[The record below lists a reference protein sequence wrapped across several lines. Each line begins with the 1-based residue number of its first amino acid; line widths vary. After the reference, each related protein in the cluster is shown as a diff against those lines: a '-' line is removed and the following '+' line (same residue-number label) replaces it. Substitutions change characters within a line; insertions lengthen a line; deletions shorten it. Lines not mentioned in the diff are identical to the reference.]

1 MKIFFIVLKVVA
13 ALAAIAAAIYVVLNH
28 GEEIIAWFKR
38 LLKLEPEEFHY
49 FETEEE
55 LEEEAEEA
63 VAAEDFEE

>member
-13 ALAAIAAAIYVVLNH
+13 ALAAIGAAIYVVLNH
-28 GEEIIAWFKR
+28 GEEIIEWFKR

-49 FETEEE
+49 FDTEEE
-55 LEEEAEEA
+55 VEEEAEEA